1 MVNLVQHK
9 NISEPSI
16 LMQIYKELLAK
27 YQNTAQQV
35 KIEEAMSQVKMI
47 SNGND
52 NGLSQ
57 EQAQELFKKLQVLA
71 KELGT
76 DITVHLVDVGQKKN
90 KDSEDSQSNSNGN
103 DNSNNDN
110 DNSNKNIRE
119 ENMAD
124 LIEVENSNYHH
135 AYLTPEEIFQQHV
148 VGQEDYDAFK
158 FFEQLCTAH
167 HFIQEDKECTEH
179 LFVFV
184 VGVLNYLAKKE
195 NYTVN
200 WETFNSNLL
209 FTRVI
214 ELYKEYS
221 NEIPQVIK
229 EEGEIY
235 FEEILDLVE
244 EDQLSLNDLEDLEDY
259 EDLVEQHN
267 YCVEKIKE
275 VFSLNE
281 NVKHLLLEL
290 QNKFTPEVER
300 SDTYNIIQNIIYHG
314 DIPVEK
320 QGKIQNRIL
329 RSKKIISYLLNEQT
343 TLHNIVQ
350 GLITKDANQFFAGL
364 DNYVHTY
371 LEQEETPKAIDELSI
386 NDIICLFFSD
396 TFITIQSPKSQLASM
411 VIELMFEH
419 YEEAIFA
426 QFIERYKVPKN
437 VVIRVFN
444 EDNNKEF
451 FLPLIEFALFTKNYQ
466 IIPSLLSL
474 GFKLEPFSAKIIEE
488 DQVYQYQYKPF
499 TSMELFSENDLIV
512 MIEHDLLH
520 AKQIVDYEQ
529 VIENDSAA
537 VSNNIFFYLAY
548 EQYNDA
554 FIRLYEKNKLLNPGF
569 TTKEFKTYHKTDLLS
584 YYLHVTNKL
593 NAANLDMQILNIF
606 MQDGYVVGD
615 NNSEQAGDVITALR
629 GYEIDS
635 LVDAVYYLND
645 IFPAKFKAK
654 SVVAKKV
661 VKKKEP
667 EIIQWFDRTKLEQH
681 FKRIEKDRD
690 SANKEYIKNMLSNQH
705 HLKKNLIVDDES
717 FFDTLQNQFPN
728 FEEVIRFYKSQFRLK
743 KLSGKTRITP
753 VLLLGEPGIGKT
765 YFAKKLAQCLNTGY
779 TFIDMASITANWI
792 LTGNNGSWKSAKQGK
807 ILEAMMNS
815 PTINPIFLMDEIEKA
830 RGGDYDP
837 TSSLYQLLEEIN
849 AKSFTDEFI
858 DFSFDASG
866 IIYIACANT
875 LGNLSEPLQTR
886 FKIIN
891 VPKPNSE
898 QLDIIIHNIYHEAIQ
913 DAQIFSPTLDPA
925 VIQLLKKETLRSIKV
940 MVDEAV
946 GVALLEMN
954 MDEMETLVAE
964 EKHIQL
970 ELKHFQSPSKKKPMG
985 FSK

>member
-9 NISEPSI
+9 NISEPNI
-16 LMQIYKELLAK
+16 LIKIYKELLAK
-27 YQNTAQQV
+27 YQNTAQQPQ
-35 KIEEAMSQVKMI
+35 IEEAFSQIKMMS
-47 SNGND
+47 ND
-52 NGLSQ
+52 NSGLSQ
-57 EQAQELFKKLQVLA
+57 DQAQELFKKLQVLA

-90 KDSEDSQSNSNGN
+90 KDNEDAHSNSNGN
-103 DNSNNDN
+103 DNNS
-110 DNSNKNIRE
+110 DNSNKDSHE
-119 ENMAD
+119 EKMAD
-124 LIEVENSNYHH
+124 LIDVENSNYHH

-200 WETFNSNLL
+200 WDTFNSNLL

-221 NEIPQVIK
+221 NEIPHVIK

-235 FEEILDLVE
+235 FEEILELVE

-259 EDLVEQHN
+259 EDIVEQHN

-275 VFSLNE
+275 VFTLNE

-364 DNYVHTY
+364 DTYVNTY
-371 LEQEETPKAIDELSI
+371 LEQEETPKAINELSI

-396 TFITIQSPKSQLASM
+396 TFVTIQSPKSQLASM
-411 VIELMFEH
+411 IIELMFEH
-419 YEEAIFA
+419 YDETIFA
-426 QFIERYKVPKN
+426 QFIERYNIPKN

-548 EQYNDA
+548 QQYNDA
-554 FIRLYEKNKLLNPGF
+554 FIRLYEKNKLLNPSF

-606 MQDGYVVGD
+606 MHDGYVVSE
-615 NNSEQAGDVITALR
+615 NSSEQGGDVITALR

-654 SVVAKKV
+654 STVTKKIA
-661 VKKKEP
+661 KKKEP
-667 EIIQWFDRTKLEQH
+667 EIIQWFDRSKLEQH

-913 DAQIFSPTLDPA
+913 DAQIFSPNLDPA

-954 MDEMETLVAE
+954 MDEMEHLVAE
-964 EKHIQL
+964 EKQIQL